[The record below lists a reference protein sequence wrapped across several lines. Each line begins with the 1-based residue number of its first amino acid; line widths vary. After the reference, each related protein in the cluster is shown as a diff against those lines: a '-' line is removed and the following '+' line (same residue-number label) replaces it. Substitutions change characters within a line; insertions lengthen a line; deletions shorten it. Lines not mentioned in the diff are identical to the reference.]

1 MTVTYRW
8 QDDLPAKLSNA
19 LLSNQDH
26 NRIEAYQ
33 RHLAELTQG
42 SSRNLN
48 LTALTKPLFQLAT
61 DRSANG
67 AAVAENRAAILVL
80 TFYVN
85 QKDLNKIVPHS
96 KTWPRPTWRR
106 VTLNDRNDLPKH
118 YLVSAMLAAY
128 SGTPLADA
136 VGLYK
141 EIEDSRGGSGFS
153 FNDIAADRAGTR
165 MGERAISNEA
175 RAKKIQ
181 MLMSAATESDIMPM
195 TADLP
200 EFMPEAEFKRR
211 FGGLQGK
218 PYRQMMAEIEQRV
231 AALPINR
238 D

>member
-1 MTVTYRW
+1 
-8 QDDLPAKLSNA
+8 
-19 LLSNQDH
+19 
-26 NRIEAYQ
+26 
-33 RHLAELTQG
+33 
-42 SSRNLN
+42 
-48 LTALTKPLFQLAT
+48 
-61 DRSANG
+61 
-67 AAVAENRAAILVL
+67 
-80 TFYVN
+80 
-85 QKDLNKIVPHS
+85 
-96 KTWPRPTWRR
+96 
-106 VTLNDRNDLPKH
+106 
-118 YLVSAMLAAY
+118 
-128 SGTPLADA
+128 
-136 VGLYK
+136 
-141 EIEDSRGGSGFS
+141 
-153 FNDIAADRAGTR
+153 